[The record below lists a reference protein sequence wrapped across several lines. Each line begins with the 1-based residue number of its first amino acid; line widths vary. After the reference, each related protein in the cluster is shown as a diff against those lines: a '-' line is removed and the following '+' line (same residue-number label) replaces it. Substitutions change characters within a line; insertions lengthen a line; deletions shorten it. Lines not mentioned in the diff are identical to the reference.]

1 MSNRPLTA
9 PRASKLPSE
18 FSAGWNSL
26 TFPAENGVEL
36 LYQLYI
42 PQNFDMAKRYPLIL
56 YMHSAGVRCDD
67 NSHIYTGEAKFL
79 RNLEANAYRDGVLV
93 LAPCCP
99 RPEKWVGVDRW
110 NGLEFDADTLPQ
122 TRYMAAAIEL
132 FADVCANLP
141 VDLARRSLYGMSM
154 GGFAVWDILA
164 RYPHTFA
171 AAIVAAGC
179 GSPKQAAQ
187 MTDVALWIFHGTADN
202 AVPFRSAEIMR
213 DALTAAGHPSLKFTA
228 FEGAGHGIWVPTADT
243 EGLYDWLFSKKREE
257 SEADA

>member
-99 RPEKWVGVDRW
+99 RPEKWVDVDRW
-110 NGLEFDADTLPQ
+110 GAWYRAFAMLTRHAEDYGSVKPVIIAGLIGLLLLAVMLRRFWPVVAW
-122 TRYMAAAIEL
+122 AVSVL
-132 FADVCANLP
+132 F
-141 VDLARRSLYGMSM
+141 
-154 GGFAVWDILA
+154 
-164 RYPHTFA
+164 
-171 AAIVAAGC
+171 
-179 GSPKQAAQ
+179 
-187 MTDVALWIFHGTADN
+187 
-202 AVPFRSAEIMR
+202 
-213 DALTAAGHPSLKFTA
+213 
-228 FEGAGHGIWVPTADT
+228 
-243 EGLYDWLFSKKREE
+243 
-257 SEADA
+257 